1 MNDTIPLLVPIAG
14 EIAERGVST
23 ITQLADI

>member
-23 ITQLADI
+23 VAAR